1 MSSACYTTCRFKAH
15 WFGLDYPP
23 QKTTKRKRVWGKW
36 NVQFASELSK
46 LLYLLPVKHLLGNSD
61 EIWVLIFKVQVGLN
75 WVPFEG
81 F

>member
-1 MSSACYTTCRFKAH
+1 MF
-15 WFGLDYPP
+15 
-23 QKTTKRKRVWGKW
+23 
-36 NVQFASELSK
+36 NFASELSK

-61 EIWVLIFKVQVGLN
+61 EIWVLIFKVQMGLS